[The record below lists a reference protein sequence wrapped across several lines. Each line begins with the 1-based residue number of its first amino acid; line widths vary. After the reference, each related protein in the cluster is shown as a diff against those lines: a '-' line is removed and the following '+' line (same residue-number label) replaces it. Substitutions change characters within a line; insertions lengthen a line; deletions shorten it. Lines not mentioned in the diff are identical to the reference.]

1 MKILVFLMMVSSIS
15 FSQKTEELEKLLL
28 DISRW
33 QRDVSSLQEDAQKDL
48 NVSVDSLIIS
58 LKLINSKEYKEEL
71 IFKESC
77 CNSFTSKDF
86 DRLER
91 FYTKFFRDLGLIN
104 FGEPALSYFTQGLV
118 YGSDGEKM
126 SKSRGNVV
134 EPLEMIK
141 KYGADSLR
149 LYLISNSA
157 PDKNFYWE
165 DNAVQSGFKFILSI
179 FNFAKDFK
187 SNNS

>member
-91 FYTKFFRDLGLIN
+91 FYTKFFWPEAELFSRAATVEVELIYLSLLGIN
-104 FGEPALSYFTQGLV
+104 PP
-118 YGSDGEKM
+118 
-126 SKSRGNVV
+126 N
-134 EPLEMIK
+134 IK
-141 KYGADSLR
+141 EIDSL
-149 LYLISNSA
+149 L
-157 PDKNFYWE
+157 
-165 DNAVQSGFKFILSI
+165 ILSVDLL
-179 FNFAKDFK
+179 NK
-187 SNNS
+187 